1 MQSRV
6 DRHRDHHL
14 RQVVAVVLGLAQ
26 PTSLA
31 ARIVKSTSS
40 SRYGATQGLGKVAF
54 HLVRSSLTGI
64 VKLSEVGAVA
74 NHISLMRHI

>member
-31 ARIVKSTSS
+31 ARIVKSPSS
-40 SRYGATQGLGKVAF
+40 SRYGATASVNIGLVDAEASNASTAF
-54 HLVRSSLTGI
+54 LFM
-64 VKLSEVGAVA
+64 A
-74 NHISLMRHI
+74 

>member
-40 SRYGATQGLGKVAF
+40 SRYGATVGWYVNRGDHRRRSHPAESGYLVAA
-54 HLVRSSLTGI
+54 RI
-64 VKLSEVGAVA
+64 
-74 NHISLMRHI
+74 